1 MGELALFLFSLSY
14 QASTSYDDEQ
24 SIRSKNV
31 ASGLHWGLS
40 LAALGLL
47 LSRALRLSQSVV
59 VFAVWFGVG
68 APALLAVNATVG
80 RLIFPSLNIEDELY
94 TAPTPENVGNP
105 LQMDQR
111 MRGGGGM
118 DNYGEAPPPV
128 AARPPA
134 VSPGPTMG
142 ATRSAEGGRPAVG
155 AVVAEAFATYDKDN
169 SGSMTKDECVDFI
182 AGTVRAI

>member
-14 QASTSYDDEQ
+14 QASTKFDDEQ

-59 VFAVWFGVG
+59 VFAVWFGIG
-68 APALLAVNATVG
+68 APVLLMVNFTVG

-94 TAPTPENVGNP
+94 TAPVLENVGNP

-118 DNYGEAPPPV
+118 DNYGETLPV
-128 AARPPA
+128 VSPRPPA
-134 VSPGPTMG
+134 VSP
-142 ATRSAEGGRPAVG
+142 AVG
-155 AVVAEAFATYDKDN
+155 AIVASAFAKYDKDN
-169 SGSMTKDECVDFI
+169 SGSMTKEECIDFI